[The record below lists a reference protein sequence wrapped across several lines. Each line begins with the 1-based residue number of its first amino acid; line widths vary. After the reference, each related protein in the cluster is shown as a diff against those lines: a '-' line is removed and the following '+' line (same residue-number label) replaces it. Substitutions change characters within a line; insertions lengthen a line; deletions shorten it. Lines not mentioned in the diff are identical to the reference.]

1 MADRGHFCTC
11 LLRLYHNLFR
21 NGGGVSRKTPGNKGC
36 YLKNGYGFGRD
47 GSGKIRGNSESGG
60 TARGVNCLIF
70 TKKRLNFWI
79 IPEVNSQKKASK
91 KPGTRPLLCA
101 GGAGRWR
108 RGHFARGS
116 EVEIM
121 LF

>member
-11 LLRLYHNLFR
+11 LLRLYHHLFR
-21 NGGGVSRKTPGNKGC
+21 NGGGVSRKAPGNKAG

-60 TARGVNCLIF
+60 TARGVNCLML

-79 IPEVNSQKKASK
+79 IREVKSQKKESK
-91 KPGTRPLLCA
+91 NQGPFLFFSPGAPAEACGDILPEAQRL
-101 GGAGRWR
+101 
-108 RGHFARGS
+108 
-116 EVEIM
+116 
-121 LF
+121 